1 MAQID
6 KGRDHLMTT
15 ETIEIR
21 TEYITLGQF
30 LKLANVVESG
40 GMVKLFLSEYPVL
53 VNQEQDQRRG
63 RKLYPGDV
71 IEIEEVGTFTVSNT
85 NGQNG

>member
-1 MAQID
+1 
-6 KGRDHLMTT
+6 MTT